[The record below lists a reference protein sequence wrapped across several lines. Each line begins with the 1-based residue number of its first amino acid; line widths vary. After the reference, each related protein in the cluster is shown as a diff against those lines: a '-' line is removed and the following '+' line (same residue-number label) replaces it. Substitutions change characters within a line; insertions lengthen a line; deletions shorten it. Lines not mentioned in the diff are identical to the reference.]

1 MEKLKDLHDA
11 LEKLQRDASK
21 KHYPQSELDKKR
33 ENPEHILQ
41 KHYYN
46 TTAAERNFMD
56 EFVKAIENPLLIAD
70 EGKYANLVDAIA
82 VELPGILR
90 EALHII
96 HTPEA
101 RKFVEAAKAEIVPFI
116 REHKTFLENHDL
128 DAKAAIK
135 AAEKIPVGQ
144 ALYERAISASHGEIR
159 RLKMQNRALLAG
171 EERLETRLDR
181 LDTRVDTLKQDKK
194 DLKKEVDLSVDY
206 ALEQQDEAARLQTD
220 LEQTRTHLEAELD
233 SLRDLPERL
242 SQYESDNAQ
251 LETEKERL
259 AREKEEA
266 EQKAQELETEAASLR
281 DLPERLSQ
289 YESENTQLKAEKE
302 TAETEVE
309 AAKSQILFW
318 QKNAEE
324 SGSIAAEKEQELSD
338 AYKNLEAKE
347 AELAKALE
355 EAEQANVVDQEQEER
370 IQDLIAEKTS
380 LETQLE
386 ELRTRGHEG
395 NEVVSKEFYDGA
407 KLRYAMDVA
416 SRDKQITNLQEQIEQ
431 ARQNAVEEGMTVISV
446 EDKERLEADIS
457 EYKARIERFTEAA
470 ARDADTARERDQKEA
485 DLKDF
490 YEAQIQR
497 LQNDI
502 AYAQNELADQKE
514 IVEDLRRKDQK
525 NTDAQKELEAK
536 LARAQEEIDL
546 SVDYALEQ
554 QDERIKV
561 EEELVSLKSELRTN
575 EEQIKQLYENIT
587 DLESEA
593 QMWHE
598 LSKEATNLVD
608 GELTVDESEVDSED
622 FKLSTPPELGG
633 PADESYKLG
642 VPPELGGAA
651 ESDLEASVESADV
664 TELRAQLAAARAE
677 LEKHAEQRYDIFFIA
692 ENDTKNSVEVRIE
705 LYKEYLRIEPD
716 DMHIAGVVYNN
727 YAELLGNEFN
737 KYTEAEALMTKAIEC
752 AEKDCALVQTEEAK
766 ERITRYKANLA
777 SCARNKQLLDLG
789 VATIDKAA

>member
-1 MEKLKDLHDA
+1 MEKLKDLHNA

-33 ENPEHILQ
+33 ENPEHVLQ
-41 KHYYN
+41 RHYYT

-56 EFVKAIENPLLIAD
+56 EFVKAIENPLLVAD

-90 EALHII
+90 EALHVI

-135 AAEKIPVGQ
+135 AAEKIPVGN
-144 ALYERAISASHGEIR
+144 ALYERAMSASHGEIR

-181 LDTRVDTLKQDKK
+181 LDTKVDTLKQDKK
-194 DLKKEVDLSVDY
+194 DLKKQIGLSVDY
-206 ALEQQDEAARLQTD
+206 ALEQQDEAAQ
-220 LEQTRTHLEAELD
+220 LEYKLESMNNLT
-233 SLRDLPERL
+233 ERL
-242 SQYESDNAQ
+242 SQYEADNAQ

-259 AREKEEA
+259 ARE
-266 EQKAQELETEAASLR
+266 
-281 DLPERLSQ
+281 
-289 YESENTQLKAEKE
+289 AEK
-302 TAETEVE
+302 
-309 AAKSQILFW
+309 AKGQAVFW

-370 IQDLIAEKTS
+370 IQKLIAEKTS

-395 NEVVSKEFYDGA
+395 DEVVSREFYDGA
-407 KLRYAMDVA
+407 KLSYAMDVA
-416 SRDKQITNLQEQIEQ
+416 SRDKQITNLQEQLEQ

-457 EYKARIERFTEAA
+457 EYKARIERFTEAG
-470 ARDADTARERDQKEA
+470 ARDADTNRERDQKDA

-525 NTDAQKELEAK
+525 NADAQKELEAK

-651 ESDLEASVESADV
+651 ESDLEASVESADI
-664 TELRAQLAAARAE
+664 EALRAQLTAARAE
-677 LEKHAEQRYDIFFIA
+677 LAKNEEQRYDLFYIV
-692 ENDTKNSVEVRIE
+692 EDDSKLSVEGRVE
-705 LYKEYLRIEPD
+705 LYKEYLRIEPE
-716 DMHIAGVVYNN
+716 DMLIAGVIHNN
-727 YAELLGNEFN
+727 YAELLGNKFKDYEA
-737 KYTEAEALMTKAIEC
+737 AEAQMRKAIEC
-752 AEKDCALVQTEEAK
+752 AEKDYELVQTEEAK
-766 ERITRYKANLA
+766 ARLDRYRSNFADCAKNKA
-777 SCARNKQLLDLG
+777 LLDACA
-789 VATIDKAA
+789 VTIENQAA